1 MILDYKTAKEKLL
14 ASDPVGCLSF
24 FKDNGYILEA
34 GYTELVGGQLEA
46 AMRYFAEIQD
56 FDIRAD
62 WGVFLCKLIKGYADK
77 SPTYLQIRNFLEI
90 DLDIL
95 IRHFQGDYVQNIIK
109 YSDWLCTINPEVHKF
124 IGRVFV
130 NNGLEAEGRIFL
142 QRAKDY
148 FYLDPELH
156 YLLAVEYLKE
166 DKMEETAKALEACLT
181 VLPDYFPAKNL
192 QKKLKLV

>member
-1 MILDYKTAKEKLL
+1 M
-14 ASDPVGCLSF
+14 
-24 FKDNGYILEA
+24 
-34 GYTELVGGQLEA
+34 
-46 AMRYFAEIQD
+46 
-56 FDIRAD
+56 
-62 WGVFLCKLIKGYADK
+62 
-77 SPTYLQIRNFLEI
+77 
-90 DLDIL
+90 
-95 IRHFQGDYVQNIIK
+95 
-109 YSDWLCTINPEVHKF
+109 
-124 IGRVFV
+124 
-130 NNGLEAEGRIFL
+130 